1 MNRAQLFLQSLLQTG
16 EQESEGPFS
25 CVAGLAAGVWPTAD
39 KELRKSDME
48 AAVGAWALRTD
59 LPDSIT
65 YIAGLRDEVRDVR
78 PVPA

>member
-1 MNRAQLFLQSLLQTG
+1 MNRAQLYLQSLLQTG
-16 EQESEGPFS
+16 EQASEGPFS
-25 CVAGLAAGVWPTAD
+25 GVAGLAAAVWPTAD

-48 AAVGAWALRTD
+48 AAVGAWASRTD